1 MVRAALTL
9 VLRDRY
15 GDALVSAR
23 SLALVFAT
31 ALAVRLVVFFELRD
45 SVLLEVLL
53 GDSMGY
59 VDWARGIA
67 AGTWRG
73 NEVFYQA
80 PLSPYFI
87 AVVFAVS
94 DGSLMAVRVLQ
105 LLLGSAACVLIAL
118 ATARFFARTDFA
130 KPAAAVAGL
139 LLALYPAST
148 SRPLAA
154 RHCKRAA
161 PTSRVAELQPVD
173 LLPSHEWAT

>member
-1 MVRAALTL
+1 M
-9 VLRDRY
+9 LRDRY

-31 ALAVRLVVFFELRD
+31 ALAVRL
-45 SVLLEVLL
+45 
-53 GDSMGY
+53 
-59 VDWARGIA
+59 
-67 AGTWRG
+67 
-73 NEVFYQA
+73 
-80 PLSPYFI
+80 
-87 AVVFAVS
+87 VVFAVS